1 MTAVHM
7 GFTTLKKEAVLPVS
21 VHVLAITA
29 IPSVAAV
36 SALPILLERCVTN
49 VHQITGAITL
59 SVAASPVSAAS
70 LEP

>member
-1 MTAVHM
+1 MKPAFVHI
-7 GFTTLKKEAVLPVS
+7 S
-21 VHVLAITA
+21 VITA

-59 SVAASPVSAAS
+59 SVAAR
-70 LEP
+70 